1 MIALWISWFCLLF
14 AIIIAY
20 VLLMDQDAW
29 RVHFAQFDDTGQRIA
44 PSWHK
49 SRVMLVVIR
58 ILLGCSALALL
69 MHFVLPAQLGEIAPT
84 PPNNTKND
92 SNQTFFGNA
101 PIRA

>member
-20 VLLMDQDAW
+20 VLLMDQDAC

-49 SRVMLVVIR
+49 SRVMLVVIQ

-69 MHFVLPAQLGEIAPT
+69 MHFVLPAGETPPT
-84 PPNNTKND
+84 PSKNTND
-92 SNQTFFGNA
+92 TNQTFFGNA
-101 PIRA
+101 SIRA